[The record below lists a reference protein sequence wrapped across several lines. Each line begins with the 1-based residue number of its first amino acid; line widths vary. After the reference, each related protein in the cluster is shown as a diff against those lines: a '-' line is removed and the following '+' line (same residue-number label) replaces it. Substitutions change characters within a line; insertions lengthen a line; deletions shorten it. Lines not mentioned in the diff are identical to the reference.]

1 MAAMEK
7 ADLQAPASEGRLIAA
22 IGNYAI
28 VIFNPGKL
36 GINIVF
42 VSLVSEI
49 QN

>member
-7 ADLQAPASEGRLIAA
+7 ADLQAPDSEGRLIAA
-22 IGNYAI
+22 IGNYAL
-28 VIFNPGKL
+28 VIFKPGIL

-42 VSLVSEI
+42 VSSVSQI